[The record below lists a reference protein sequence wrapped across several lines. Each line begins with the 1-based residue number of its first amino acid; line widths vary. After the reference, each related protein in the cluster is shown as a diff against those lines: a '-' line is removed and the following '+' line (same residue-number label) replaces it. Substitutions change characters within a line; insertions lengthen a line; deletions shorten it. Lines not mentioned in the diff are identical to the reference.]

1 MTASQRPTRRLYLLS
16 ALFVIIGTAHFFRP
30 LSFERIVPGW
40 VPNASLAVMLSGVAE
55 IAGGL
60 GLLIPATRKI
70 AGWCLIAL
78 LIAVFPANLWMYQH
92 QERYHAPPLVLLL
105 RLPLQGLLIFWAYQY
120 TKSRT
125 SGVNA

>member
-78 LIAVFPANLWMYQH
+78 LIAVFPANIKMLQLARDAHDGPLRIALLW
-92 QERYHAPPLVLLL
+92 L
-105 RLPLQGLLIFWAYQY
+105 RLPFQPLLVWWIWQAALR
-120 TKSRT
+120 KH
-125 SGVNA
+125 